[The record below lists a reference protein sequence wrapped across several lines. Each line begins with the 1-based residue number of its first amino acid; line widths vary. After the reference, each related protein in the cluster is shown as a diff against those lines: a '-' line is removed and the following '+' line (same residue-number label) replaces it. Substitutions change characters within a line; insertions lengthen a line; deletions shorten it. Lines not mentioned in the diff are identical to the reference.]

1 MTWNDVVF
9 MLPEIILSIGASLL
23 LIAPVIGRRSK
34 EASAKWA
41 TLIVLAIT
49 ALAVVICSN
58 IVETLPQTVNYSAMF
73 ALDGFAIFFKLL
85 FIAAVAMIV
94 LLSDDFLRESRY
106 SAWEYYSLLGFALVG
121 MMFMASG
128 VHLASIYI
136 GLELMSLSSYILAGF
151 FKNEQKSTEAAMKY
165 FVLGTVSSG
174 ILLYGISLIY
184 GVTGSLNLLTIAKAM
199 STIITNDALMFGI
212 LLLGAGLCF
221 KIAAVPFHVWTPD
234 VYEGAP
240 TPIAA
245 FLSTASKGAAVAIFA
260 RIFYVGFHDF
270 QLDWSNILATI
281 SALSM
286 ILGNLAALTQDN
298 VKRML
303 AYSSI
308 GHAGYVLLGILSLN
322 AMGLRG
328 VLIYTLVYVSRV
340 RRRARRRLRRTAQA
354 RAVLGVRDDHLSAV
368 AGGHSSHGGIHRQV
382 LSVCGRGAIGIRMA
396 RHHRGVDV
404 GGLDVFLFPHRRG
417 DVLARRARSRGGH
430 HTGPEARGRREPG
443 RDSAFR
449 NPARAADQS
458 GHAVL
463 ELGRRPRRD
472 SHACRTI
479 TATKKQNAATCSNC
493 STRRRSGGCSRLQ
506 SRSAWVRVGGWTSS
520 LAPSPG

>member
-1 MTWNDVVF
+1 
-9 MLPEIILSIGASLL
+9 MLPEIVLSIGASLL
-23 LIAPVIGRRSK
+23 LIAPVIGWRGR
-34 EASAKWA
+34 ERSAKWA
-41 TLIVLAIT
+41 MLIVLAAT
-49 ALAVVICSN
+49 ALTVIICSN
-58 IVETLPQTVNYSAMF
+58 VVETLPQTAAFSSMF

-85 FIAAVAMIV
+85 FIVAVAMIA

-106 SAWEYYSLLGFALVG
+106 SGWEYYSLLAFALVG

-128 VHLASIYI
+128 IHLASIYI

-151 FKNEQKSTEAAMKY
+151 FKNEEKSTEAAMKY
-165 FVLGTVSSG
+165 FVLGAVSSA

-212 LLLGAGLCF
+212 MLLGAGLCF

-260 RIFYVGFHDF
+260 RIFYVGLHDF

-286 ILGNLAALTQDN
+286 ILGNLAAITQDN

-328 VLIYTLVYVSRV
+328 VLIYTLVYVFANLGIWATV
-340 RRRARRRLRRTAQA
+340 LMLRRHTYAGERVDDFDGLHKRAPFWAFAMVIFLLSLGGIPPTAGFIGKYFLFAAAVQSGFGWLA
-354 RAVLGVRDDHLSAV
+354 IIAVLMSAV
-368 AGGHSSHGGIHRQV
+368 SMFFYFRIVVAMYLREGREADVAITPNLKLVAGVSLAITLLFGILPAPLINQATRSSNWV
-382 LSVCGRGAIGIRMA
+382 A
-396 RHHRGVDV
+396 
-404 GGLDVFLFPHRRG
+404 
-417 DVLARRARSRGGH
+417 
-430 HTGPEARGRREPG
+430 T
-443 RDSAFR
+443 
-449 NPARAADQS
+449 RAAVLT
-458 GHAVL
+458 HA
-463 ELGRRPRRD
+463 GR
-472 SHACRTI
+472 
-479 TATKKQNAATCSNC
+479 
-493 STRRRSGGCSRLQ
+493 
-506 SRSAWVRVGGWTSS
+506 
-520 LAPSPG
+520 